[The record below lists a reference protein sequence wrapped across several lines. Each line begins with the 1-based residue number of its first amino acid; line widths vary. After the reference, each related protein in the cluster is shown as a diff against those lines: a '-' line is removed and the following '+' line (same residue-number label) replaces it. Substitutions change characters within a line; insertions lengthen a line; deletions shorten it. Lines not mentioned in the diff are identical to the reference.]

1 MLVRGNP
8 GAFMPVRL
16 KFAHK
21 ILILG
26 ISLIAITGIGITGA
40 NAMQFRARLYA
51 SEFSSAFTVYL
62 AALNYLSA
70 HYKSNRERFV
80 QGSLDFVFRTK
91 FLRVDGEAPHRIRH
105 LPDDLRLYDEQGQ
118 LLYEYVA
125 AGDPRAPAQLPPPS
139 TLAAYRQAY
148 LPASRQIRIE
158 GPLTGDGSVPGYV
171 VMLFPSAIQ
180 AEVKSLY
187 LHSLGVMALI
197 CLGAILLSFLFARRV
212 LQPIETLTRA
222 ARRVH
227 EGDLEQRVTVST
239 RDEIGLLGE
248 TFNQMVSS
256 LVRRL
261 ALMHRMQEW
270 TVRISKQFEPDQ
282 LFGNLVEMFE
292 RMTQASFIRV
302 YSADGPSG
310 ALRLQR
316 AGGAVEDAADPDMAT
331 RAHEAGR
338 TLYRNRAGEP
348 CDSPEEAVE
357 LALPLAIGSKRLGA
371 IHLGPRADAAPYED
385 ETLTIVETLAQQA
398 AMAIENAKLYSAVAE
413 RERVQ
418 QEMKW
423 ARDIQQTLLP
433 RIMPEI
439 PGYQIHGVSLPA
451 SEVGGDYFDVVP
463 SGQNWNCI
471 IGDVSGKGVPA
482 ALIMSIVRSLI
493 HTYAEVSGPPEEIVA
508 RVNRKLTPDI
518 ESEMFVTLAAFAFDP
533 ESHRARVVRA
543 GHEPLL
549 LVRANGMVE
558 RLQPPGTAMGLT
570 DVPVFDD
577 LLAPVDVRFAPGDA
591 VVMFTDGITETR
603 NAAQEELG
611 YERFEAWA
619 SRHVARSAHD
629 MVQSLVA
636 EVHAFAAGAPPLDD
650 ITLLVVKRER

>member
-1 MLVRGNP
+1 
-8 GAFMPVRL
+8 MPVRL

-40 NAMQFRARLYA
+40 NAMQFRAQLYA
-51 SEFSSAFTVYL
+51 REFSSAFTVYL

-70 HYKSNRERFV
+70 HFKSNRERFV
-80 QGSLDFVFRTK
+80 HGSLDYVFGSK
-91 FLRVDGEAPHRIRH
+91 FMRVDGEAPQRIKH
-105 LPDDLRLYDEQGQ
+105 LPDDLRLYDERGQ
-118 LLYEYVA
+118 LVYEYVA
-125 AGDPRAPAQLPPPS
+125 SGDSRAPAEITPPPGA
-139 TLAAYRQAY
+139 AAYRQAY

-180 AEVKSLY
+180 TEVWALY
-187 LHSLGVMALI
+187 VQSLGVMAMI

-212 LQPIETLTRA
+212 LQPIENLTRA

-227 EGDLEQRVTVST
+227 EGDLEQRVAVST
-239 RDEIGLLGE
+239 GDEIGLLGE

-292 RMTQASFIRV
+292 RMTQASFIRL
-302 YSADGPSG
+302 YSADAPAGP
-310 ALRLQR
+310 LRLQR
-316 AGGAVEDAADPDMAT
+316 ASGAADAAALPDMAA

-338 TLYRNRAGEP
+338 TLYRNKAGEQ
-348 CDSPEEAVE
+348 CESPDEAVE

-371 IHLGPRADAAPYED
+371 IHLGPRADAALYED

-398 AMAIENAKLYSAVAE
+398 AMAIENANLYTAVAE

-549 LVRANGMVE
+549 LVRANGTVE
-558 RLQPPGTAMGLT
+558 RVQPPGTAMGLT
-570 DVPVFDD
+570 DVPVFDE
-577 LLAPVDVRFAPGDA
+577 LLAPIDVRFEVGDA
-591 VVMFTDGITETR
+591 VVMFTDGITEAR
-603 NAAQEELG
+603 NPAQDELG
-611 YERFEAWA
+611 YERFESWV
-619 SRHVARSAHD
+619 SRHVADSAHD
-629 MVQSLVA
+629 MVRALVA
-636 EVHAFAAGAPPLDD
+636 EVHAFAGGAPALDD
-650 ITLLVVKRER
+650 ITLLVVKRVG